1 MEEKIPEINGA
12 EEQQPTL
19 LPESDVGEAP
29 SVQQAQNECQEPKTS
44 EAPEQDEAVDVQPEA
59 APYTPN
65 YEPKYTPTAPTV
77 NSYNTIAYTPQTTPK
92 EPRKANKGLRVFVG
106 VAAVVMAICIA
117 LTVGY
122 VAGRNLKLPTKAD
135 VPVGVVSKPQ
145 GPTLTAAETYEN
157 VSKSVVGIVIYNN
170 SGEKGTA
177 SGVVFKDGYIIT
189 NDHIYADVPNAKFL
203 IVDSEGKEYDAFYVA
218 GDTRSDLAVLRTDA
232 KLPAATFGNSS
243 EVIVGEDAMAIGC
256 PAGAYE
262 KPIFTMGTI
271 SSSGRRVTG
280 KTSYSTKM
288 IQTDSAINP
297 GSSGGALVNAW
308 GQVIGI
314 TSSKIAGTYYDS
326 IGYAIPSNSAVDIA
340 NKLIEHGYVKGRAV
354 LGISYT
360 ENTVV
365 GEKIDPNKK
374 AGLVIGAIT
383 EGGPMENT
391 GVIIGE
397 IITEVNGTRVTRG
410 EIILDVIESLKA
422 GDSIALTVYNP
433 NTKQSRSVTA
443 ILGEDKGSSS
453 YVLTGN
459 SDTTEIK

>member
-1 MEEKIPEINGA
+1 MEDKNFETTKEQEIGVETEPQVETVCEQPEISDMDSTA
-12 EEQQPTL
+12 ENEQVVQNTVS
-19 LPESDVGEAP
+19 SD
-29 SVQQAQNECQEPKTS
+29 QEPTYKPTES
-44 EAPEQDEAVDVQPEA
+44 VSNPYNAIV
-59 APYTPN
+59 YTP
-65 YEPKYTPTAPTV
+65 V
-77 NSYNTIAYTPQTTPK
+77 VTPK
-92 EPRKANKGLRVFVG
+92 EPRKVNKGLRVFLCLV
-106 VAAVVMAICIA
+106 AVVMSVCIL

-122 VAGRNLKLPTKAD
+122 IAGRNQTVSPKNDA
-135 VPVGVVSKPQ
+135 PVGVVSKPE
-145 GPTLTAAETYEN
+145 GSTLTAAEIYNN
-157 VSKSVVGIVIYNN
+157 VSQSVVGIVIYNA

-189 NDHIYADVPNAKFL
+189 NDHIYTDVPNAKFL
-203 IVDSEGKEYDAFYVA
+203 IVDAKGKEYDAYYVA
-218 GDTRSDLAVLRTDA
+218 GDTRTDIAVLRTDA
-232 KLPAATFGNSS
+232 KLTLATFCDSN
-243 EVIVGEDAMAIGC
+243 EVVVGEDAIAIGY

-271 SSSGRRVTG
+271 SSNSRRVTG
-280 KTSYSTKM
+280 TTSYSTKM

-297 GSSGGALVNAW
+297 GSSGGALVNAY

-340 NKLIEHGYVKGRAV
+340 NKLIEHGYVKGRAI

-365 GEKIDPNKK
+365 VEKLDPNKK
-374 AGLVIGAIT
+374 AGLVIEAIT
-383 EGGPMENT
+383 EGGPMENK

-410 EIILDVIESLKA
+410 EIILDVIENLKS
-422 GDSIALTVYNP
+422 GDNITITVYNP
-433 NTKQSRSVTA
+433 DTKQSRNITA
-443 ILGEDKGSSS
+443 TLGEDKGSSS
-453 YVLTGN
+453 YVITGN

>member
-1 MEEKIPEINGA
+1 MEEKIPEMNETV
-12 EEQQPTL
+12 EEQTTL
-19 LPESDVGEAP
+19 LEEVELNESATKEVEAEPENE
-29 SVQQAQNECQEPKTS
+29 QACETEQETK
-44 EAPEQDEAVDVQPEA
+44 ED
-59 APYTPN
+59 APYTYQPT
-65 YEPKYTPTAPTV
+65 YTPTVPV
-77 NSYNTIAYTPQTTPK
+77 NNYNTIVYTPITGPK
-92 EPRKANKGLRVFVG
+92 PTRKVNKGLRVFVA
-106 VAAVVMAICIA
+106 VAAVVMAICVA
-117 LTVGY
+117 LTGGY
-122 VAGRNLKLPTKAD
+122 IAGRNLKLPSGSN
-135 VPVGVVSKPQ
+135 VPVGVVSKPN
-145 GPTLTAAETYEN
+145 GATLTTAEIYAN

-177 SGVVFKDGYIIT
+177 SGVVFKDGYILT
-189 NDHIYADVPNAKFL
+189 NDHIYSEVTNAKFL
-203 IVDSEGKEYDAFYVA
+203 IIDADGNEYDAYYVA
-218 GDTRSDLAVLRTDA
+218 GDTRSDLAVLSTEA
-232 KLPAATFGNSS
+232 KLPVATFCDSN
-243 EVIVGEDAMAIGC
+243 EVLVGEDAMAIGY

-262 KPIFTMGTI
+262 KPIFTLGTI
-271 SSSGRRVTG
+271 SSTSRRVTG
-280 KTSYSTKM
+280 TTSYSTKM

-314 TSSKIAGTYYDS
+314 TSSKTAGTYYDS

-340 NKLIEHGYVKGRAV
+340 NKLIEYGYVKGRAV

-360 ENTVV
+360 ENTAVS
-365 GEKIDPNKK
+365 EKLNPDNK

-410 EIILDVIESLKA
+410 ETVLDVIESLKA
-422 GDSIALTVYNP
+422 GDSITITVYNP

-453 YVLTGN
+453 YVITGN